1 VGLSSLHARSLDP
14 DNARMLFAARLR
26 LALIIP
32 ALPVVLL
39 GCAGSGGTPELKGT
53 GVFIHIQ
60 ASGQNIDVP
69 KLGTL
74 GQSYGP
80 RLYPEIP
87 DYDIPNVPDVGPIY
101 VNIPDFP
108 ASTVEGLE
116 WHGYRLGGNTPPGSR
131 STATVA
137 DWKAV
142 PLTVTAQSTGASKVV
157 KIVVAAADAKT
168 GRWKPELNHEY
179 FGITIGSGPADK
191 TVWAVRIK

>member
-1 VGLSSLHARSLDP
+1 
-14 DNARMLFAARLR
+14 MLFAARLR
-26 LALIIP
+26 LALILP
-32 ALPVVLL
+32 VLPVVLL
-39 GCAGSGGTPELKGT
+39 GCAGSGGLPELKGT
-53 GVFIHIQ
+53 GVFIHVQ
-60 ASGQNIDVP
+60 ASGMEIEVP

-87 DYDIPNVPDVGPIY
+87 DYDIPAVPDVGPIY
-101 VNIPDFP
+101 VNIPNFP
-108 ASTVEGLE
+108 VSTLEGIE

-142 PLTVTAQSTGASKVV
+142 KVTAEPTKVAGLF

-179 FGITIGSGPADK
+179 FGITTGSGVADK